1 MTLHYVKQ
9 LMIFII
15 STNNDIKKNVNCIT
29 FINKIYLERTIEIN
43 KIILNEI

>member
-15 STNNDIKKNVNCIT
+15 SANNDIKKNVNFIT

>member
-1 MTLHYVKQ
+1 MTLYYVKQ

-15 STNNDIKKNVNCIT
+15 STNNDIKKNVN